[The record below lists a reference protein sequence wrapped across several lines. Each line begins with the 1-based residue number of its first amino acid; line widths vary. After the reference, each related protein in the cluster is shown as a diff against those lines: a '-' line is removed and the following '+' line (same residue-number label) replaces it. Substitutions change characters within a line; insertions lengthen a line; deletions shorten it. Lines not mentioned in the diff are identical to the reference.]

1 MTVAE
6 LEKILRS
13 YDPNAPV
20 IVNVRGSDHRFTLE
34 VADVEESYELETP
47 YEIDGVEYDY
57 TDYDDFVE
65 RTIKDTAEQESEPNR
80 LHAVADAVKNAKR
93 CPCLTLNG
101 RTW

>member
-13 YDPNAPV
+13 YDPDAPV
-20 IVNVRGSDHRFTLE
+20 IVNVRGSDLMFALE

-47 YEIDGVEYDY
+47 YEIDGVEYGY

-65 RTIKDTAEQESEPNR
+65 RTVKVASEKEGEQNR
-80 LHAVADAVKNAKR
+80 LYAVADAVKKTKR